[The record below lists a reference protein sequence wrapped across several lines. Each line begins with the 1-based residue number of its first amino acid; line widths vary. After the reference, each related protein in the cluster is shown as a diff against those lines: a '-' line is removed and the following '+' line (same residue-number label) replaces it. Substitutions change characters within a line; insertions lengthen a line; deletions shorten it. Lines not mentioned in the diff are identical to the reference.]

1 MAKATLEYNLDDPY
15 DQQAHLR
22 AIKSVDMAS
31 FIFQL
36 ISNERKSLMYKI
48 EDKNMKDWETVNL
61 VFDRIHEL
69 LDEYGI
75 NIDELIS

>member
-1 MAKATLEYNLDDPY
+1 MKATLTFNLDDPY

-36 ISNERKSLMYKI
+36 ISNEKKSIMYQL
-48 EDKNMKDWETVNL
+48 ENRDMKDWETVNL

>member
-1 MAKATLEYNLDDPY
+1 
-15 DQQAHLR
+15 
-22 AIKSVDMAS
+22 MAS

-69 LDEYGI
+69 LEEHGI

>member
-22 AIKSVDMAS
+22 AVKSVDMAS

-36 ISNERKSLMYKI
+36 ISNEKKSIMYQL
-48 EDKNMKDWETVNL
+48 ENRDMKDWETVNL

>member
-1 MAKATLEYNLDDPY
+1 MAQAQLIFNLDDPY

-36 ISNERKSLMYKI
+36 ISNEKKSIMYQL
-48 EDKNMKDWETVNL
+48 ENRDMKDWETVNL

>member
-1 MAKATLEYNLDDPY
+1 MKATLTFNLDDPY

-36 ISNERKSLMYKI
+36 ISNEKKSIMYQL
-48 EDKNMKDWETVNL
+48 ENRDMKDWETVNL
-61 VFDRIHEL
+61 IFDRIHEL

>member
-1 MAKATLEYNLDDPY
+1 
-15 DQQAHLR
+15 
-22 AIKSVDMAS
+22 MAS

-36 ISNERKSLMYKI
+36 ISNEKKSIMYQL
-48 EDKNMKDWETVNL
+48 ENRDMKDWETVNL
-61 VFDRIHEL
+61 VFERIHEL

>member
-1 MAKATLEYNLDDPY
+1 MAKATLEFNLDDPY

-36 ISNERKSLMYKI
+36 ISNEKKLIMYQL
-48 EDKNMKDWETVNL
+48 ENRDMKDWEAVNM
-61 VFDRIHEL
+61 VFERIHEL
-69 LDEYGI
+69 IDEHGI

>member
-1 MAKATLEYNLDDPY
+1 MAQAQLIFNLDDPY
-15 DQQAHLR
+15 DQQAPLR
-22 AIKSVDMAS
+22 AVKSVDMAS

>member
-1 MAKATLEYNLDDPY
+1 MKATLEYNLDDPY

-22 AIKSVDMAS
+22 AVKSVDMAS

-36 ISNERKSLMYKI
+36 ISNEKKSIMYQL
-48 EDKNMKDWETVNL
+48 ENRDMKDWETVNL
-61 VFDRIHEL
+61 VFERIHEL

>member
-22 AIKSVDMAS
+22 AVKSVDMAS

-36 ISNERKSLMYKI
+36 ISNEKKSIMYQL
-48 EDKNMKDWETVNL
+48 ENRDMKDWETVNL

-69 LDEYGI
+69 LDEY
-75 NIDELIS
+75 

>member
-1 MAKATLEYNLDDPY
+1 MKATLEFNLDDPY

-36 ISNERKSLMYKI
+36 ISNEKKSIMYQL
-48 EDKNMKDWETVNL
+48 ENRDMKDWETVNL

>member
-1 MAKATLEYNLDDPY
+1 MAQAQLIFNLDDPY

-22 AIKSVDMAS
+22 AVKSVDMAS

>member
-1 MAKATLEYNLDDPY
+1 MKATLEFNLDDPY

-22 AIKSVDMAS
+22 AVKSVDMAS

-36 ISNERKSLMYKI
+36 ISNEKKSIMYQL
-48 EDKNMKDWETVNL
+48 ENRDMKDWETVNL
-61 VFDRIHEL
+61 VFERIHEL

>member
-36 ISNERKSLMYKI
+36 ISNEKKSIMYQL
-48 EDKNMKDWETVNL
+48 ENRDMKDWETVNL

>member
-1 MAKATLEYNLDDPY
+1 MKATLEYNLDDPY

-22 AIKSVDMAS
+22 AVKSVDMAS

-36 ISNERKSLMYKI
+36 ISNEKKSIMYQL
-48 EDKNMKDWETVNL
+48 ENRDMKDWETVNL

>member
-1 MAKATLEYNLDDPY
+1 MAKATLEFNLDDPY

-22 AIKSVDMAS
+22 AVKSVDMAS

-36 ISNERKSLMYKI
+36 ISNEKKSIMYQL
-48 EDKNMKDWETVNL
+48 ENRDMKDWETVNL

>member
-1 MAKATLEYNLDDPY
+1 MKATLEFNLDDAF

-22 AIKSVDMAS
+22 AVKSTDMSS

>member
-1 MAKATLEYNLDDPY
+1 MAQAQLIFNLDDPY

-22 AIKSVDMAS
+22 AVKSVDMAS

-36 ISNERKSLMYKI
+36 ISNERKSLMYKL

>member
-1 MAKATLEYNLDDPY
+1 MAKATLEFNLDDPY

-36 ISNERKSLMYKI
+36 ISNEKKSIMYQL
-48 EDKNMKDWETVNL
+48 ENRDMKDWETVNL
-61 VFDRIHEL
+61 VFERIHEL